1 MRVLLFNKTLVSR
14 IKSLSSMVAPKAIG
28 LVMVTDLI
36 ADGGRWSRELMRPVR
51 AFDLAAGLRG
61 TYSHCGNRSQ

>member
-1 MRVLLFNKTLVSR
+1 MDKTTIIVVEDNIVYCEFVCTLLFNKTLVSR

-51 AFDLAAGLRG
+51 AF
-61 TYSHCGNRSQ
+61 

>member
-1 MRVLLFNKTLVSR
+1 
-14 IKSLSSMVAPKAIG
+14 MVAPKAIG